1 MTTNQE
7 NTLLILRG
15 DNFDRLFAKYYS
27 YYDELHKAFHTPKF
41 TVGDTNVPY
50 RVINHWDQL
59 GLLPAGFKKE
69 GGWRLF
75 SLVEMAWL
83 QIILQMRKFG
93 MSLDQIKKA
102 KDGIV
107 AWNEKSKSYPL
118 LEFYLATAITTDL
131 NVYAVIAQDGR
142 GGLATD
148 DEVVMFREF
157 SDDSSDLLMI
167 SLKGIIKELGFSVVP
182 VSTFVDDEPSLVSN
196 LTGKVKEIKVEK
208 KGPNMN
214 EVETTEVH
222 PADSIKDIQ
231 QRLRESNVFGE
242 MTIKYENGKEQSAE
256 VKIRKRI
263 KR

>member
-1 MTTNQE
+1 MTIKHD

-27 YYDELHKAFHTPKF
+27 HYDELHKAFHTPKF
-41 TVGDTNVPY
+41 TVGDTSVAY

-59 GLLPAGFKKE
+59 GLLPAGFKND

-75 SLVEMAWL
+75 NLVEMAWL
-83 QIILQMRKFG
+83 RIILQMRKFG
-93 MSLDQIKKA
+93 MSLEQIKKA

-107 AWNEKSKSYPL
+107 AWNEKSKSYL
-118 LEFYLATAITTDL
+118 YLEYYLAAAICSDM

-142 GGLATD
+142 SGLATD
-148 DEVVMFREF
+148 DEVVTFREF

-167 SLKGIIKELGFSVVP
+167 SLKGVIKELGFSVVP
-182 VSTFVDDEPSLVSN
+182 ANASAYEEPNLASN
-196 LTGKVKEIKVEK
+196 LTGKVRGIRVEK
-208 KGPNMN
+208 KGPDMN

-242 MTIKYENGKEQSAE
+242 VTIKYENGKEQSAE

>member
-50 RVINHWDQL
+50 RVINHWDQH

-102 KDGIV
+102 KDGI
-107 AWNEKSKSYPL
+107 NIP
-118 LEFYLATAITTDL
+118 
-131 NVYAVIAQDGR
+131 R
-142 GGLATD
+142 
-148 DEVVMFREF
+148 
-157 SDDSSDLLMI
+157 SSTRA
-167 SLKGIIKELGFSVVP
+167 KEP
-182 VSTFVDDEPSLVSN
+182 V
-196 LTGKVKEIKVEK
+196 
-208 KGPNMN
+208 
-214 EVETTEVH
+214 
-222 PADSIKDIQ
+222 
-231 QRLRESNVFGE
+231 
-242 MTIKYENGKEQSAE
+242 QSAAF
-256 VKIRKRI
+256 KSGNCSYK
-263 KR
+263 K